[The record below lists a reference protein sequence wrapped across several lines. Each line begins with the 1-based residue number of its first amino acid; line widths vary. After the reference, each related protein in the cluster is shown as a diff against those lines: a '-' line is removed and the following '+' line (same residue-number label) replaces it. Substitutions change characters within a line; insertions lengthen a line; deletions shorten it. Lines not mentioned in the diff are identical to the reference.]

1 MPRIKKK
8 RLGIRI
14 DMTPM
19 VDVATLLVLF
29 FMTTTQFKPPEDVQV
44 VLPDSHSEFKLPQS
58 DVMTIT
64 VNKDGK
70 IFMGVDAQQ
79 LRKILFQNMY
89 PNGIEVN
96 GRVLPVWLVESVPIQ
111 EKDLLQLTVQARVN
125 NPRLRTVIK
134 ADKDAPYGPI
144 MDIMN
149 DLQKANVT
157 RFNLQTN
164 LAHDLPGGVQN
175 G

>member
-1 MPRIKKK
+1 MPKIKKR
-8 RLGIRI
+8 RLAIRI

-19 VDVATLLVLF
+19 VDVAFLLLTF
-29 FMTTTQFKPPEDVQV
+29 FMLTTSFKPPEDVQV
-44 VLPDSHSEFKLPQS
+44 ILPDSHSQFKLPES
-58 DVMTIT
+58 DVMAIT
-64 VNKDGK
+64 VNKEGA
-70 IFMGVDAQQ
+70 IYMGVDAQQ
-79 LRKILFQNMY
+79 LRKTLFESMF
-89 PNGIEVN
+89 PNGIQDKS

-144 MDIMN
+144 MDVMN

-157 RFNLQTN
+157 RFNLQTD
-164 LAHDLPGGVQN
+164 LARDTKGGIQ
-175 G
+175 

>member
-1 MPRIKKK
+1 MPKIKKR
-8 RLGIRI
+8 RLGVKI

-29 FMTTTQFKPPEDVQV
+29 FMLTTQFKPPEDVQV
-44 VLPDSHSEFKLPQS
+44 ILPDSHSEFKLPES
-58 DVMTIT
+58 DVMTVT
-64 VNKDGK
+64 VNKQGQ

-79 LRKILFQNMY
+79 LRKALFEPMF
-89 PNGIEVN
+89 PNGIQDKD
-96 GRVLPVWLVESVPIQ
+96 GRMVPVWLVGAVPIQ
-111 EKDLLQLTVQARVN
+111 EKDLLQLTVQARVS

-157 RFNLQTN
+157 RFNLQTD
-164 LAHDLPGGVQN
+164 LAHDVKGGL
-175 G
+175 

>member
-8 RLGIRI
+8 RLGVKI

-44 VLPDSHSEFKLPQS
+44 VLPESHSKFKLPEA
-58 DVMTIT
+58 DVMSIT

-70 IFMGVDAQQ
+70 IYLGVDAQQ
-79 LRKILFQNMY
+79 LRKSLFESMF

-96 GRVLPVWLVESVPIQ
+96 GRMMPVWLVESVPIE
-111 EKDLLQLTVQARVN
+111 EKDLLQLTVQARVS

-157 RFNLQTN
+157 RFNLQTD
-164 LAHDLPGGVQN
+164 LAHDISGGT
-175 G
+175 

>member
-1 MPRIKKK
+1 MSRIKKK
-8 RLGIRI
+8 RLGIKI
-14 DMTPM
+14 DMTAM

-44 VLPDSHSEFKLPQS
+44 ILPDSHSQFKLPES

-64 VNKDGK
+64 VNKDGN
-70 IFMGVDAQQ
+70 IYMGVDAQQ
-79 LRKILFQNMY
+79 LRRSLFEPMF
-89 PNGIEVN
+89 PNGIQN
-96 GRVLPVWLVESVPIQ
+96 HKSGQLLPVWLVGAVPIQ
-111 EKDLLQLTVQARVN
+111 EKDILQLTVQARVS

-149 DLQKANVT
+149 DLQKANVS
-157 RFNLQTN
+157 RFNLQTD
-164 LAHDLPGGVQN
+164 LAHDVKGEM
-175 G
+175 

>member
-1 MPRIKKK
+1 MPKIKKH
-8 RLGIRI
+8 RLGVKI

-29 FMTTTQFKPPEDVQV
+29 FMMTTSFKPPENVQV
-44 VLPDSHSEFKLPQS
+44 ILPDSHSEFKLPQS

-64 VNKDGK
+64 VNKEGQ

-79 LRKILFQNMY
+79 LRKALFESMF
-89 PNGIEVN
+89 PNGVQNKSGEMM
-96 GRVLPVWLVESVPIQ
+96 PVWLVESVPIQ
-111 EKDLLQLTVQARVN
+111 EKDLLQLTVQARVS

-157 RFNLQTN
+157 RFNLQTDF
-164 LAHDLPGGVQN
+164 AHDVKGGM
-175 G
+175 

>member
-1 MPRIKKK
+1 MPRIKKR
-8 RLGIRI
+8 RLGVKI

-44 VLPDSHSEFKLPQS
+44 ILPQSHSTFKLPEA

-79 LRKILFQNMY
+79 LRRSLFESMF
-89 PNGIEVN
+89 PNGLDVN
-96 GRVLPVWLVESVPIQ
+96 GRMMPVWLVESVPIE
-111 EKDLLQLTVQARVN
+111 EKELLQLTVQARVS

-157 RFNLQTN
+157 RFNLQT
-164 LAHDLPGGVQN
+164 DLINDVPGGT
-175 G
+175 

>member
-1 MPRIKKK
+1 MPRIIKK
-8 RLGIRI
+8 RLGIKI

-44 VLPDSHSEFKLPQS
+44 TLPDSHSQFKLPES
-58 DVMTIT
+58 DIMTIT

-79 LRKILFQNMY
+79 LRKTLFESMF

-96 GRVLPVWLVESVPIQ
+96 GRIMPVWLAVSVPIQ
-111 EKDLLQLTVQARVN
+111 EKDLLQLTVQARVS
-125 NPRLRTVIK
+125 NPKLRTVIK

-149 DLQKANVT
+149 DLQKANVS
-157 RFNLQTN
+157 RFNLQTD
-164 LAHDLPGGVQN
+164 LANDAKGGT
-175 G
+175 